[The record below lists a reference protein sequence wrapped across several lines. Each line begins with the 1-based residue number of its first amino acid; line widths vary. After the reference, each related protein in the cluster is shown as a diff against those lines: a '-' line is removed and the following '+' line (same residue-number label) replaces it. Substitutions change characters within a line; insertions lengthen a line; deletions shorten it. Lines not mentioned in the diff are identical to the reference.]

1 MTYERTDLRIHR
13 PLFRVRV
20 LLARPTN
27 TEMTN
32 GLPTALKM
40 KTQRKQ
46 SRTARC
52 ERPNQ
57 IKVVFAKREPM
68 RRIPLLVNAA
78 CAGRGGAGR
87 MRLTDWCE
95 VEAELTQKFE
105 NGLRF
110 HRRSISVFPPTRE

>member
-1 MTYERTDLRIHR
+1 MTK
-13 PLFRVRV
+13 
-20 LLARPTN
+20 
-27 TEMTN
+27 

-57 IKVVFAKREPM
+57 IKVIFAKREPM
-68 RRIPLLVNAA
+68 RRIRLLVNAA
-78 CAGRGGAGR
+78 CVARGGAR
-87 MRLTDWCE
+87 QMRLIDWCE

-110 HRRSISVFPPTRE
+110 HHRSNSVFPPTRD